1 MTPGAVDSRK
11 RPTPSDSTTVEP
23 SPVGRRPTQSA
34 QTQRDAFLSVI
45 ASAACSLREPGP
57 PVIACDSR
65 NVIVHLEQRL
75 KPDADL
81 VDRFLKCFQNFI
93 IDESNFRRILLPMIT
108 GGRNGNSR
116 TCESLARVLLSV
128 APIQTSVASTLL
140 EKLPEYVGE
149 DEGGSLGLPALMESI
164 PRLILSQFRWLEYVV
179 DSRSLTAKLL
189 EVLTIC
195 PLSLKKEIISFLPE
209 LIIDADHEI
218 VVQSLEAMLQDDLQL
233 IVPILDAFSSFN
245 LDEVLFEQVV
255 TLALS
260 SLRSADAEDLPLVVK
275 FLLQSATPTNVK
287 QVVQQL
293 RENLQFVTIADV
305 RMSKPDRKQ
314 KGKSPTTNCEALV
327 LEAIRSGLRFQNL
340 VLEAV
345 LKEIRHVEGE
355 ENHRVVDIWLLLIIH
370 LNGGPHRKTAQQ
382 LLFKKI
388 VRGDIG
394 RTLLRQCI
402 QGRGDSLQDYFQT
415 LVSVSEFCL
424 RSTDRVAKQFG
435 MRTLELLFEEFGETY
450 YRQEVLGSLI
460 TLTGS
465 GISHEVGSALDTLLL
480 LATKQADKLL
490 PISSFINGV
499 LDSLEGFEDS
509 HLHQVYRIFSHLAVS
524 AWSSSGSSSGSSVAS
539 ELFIIVRKQISS
551 PDTKYKRMG
560 IIGGVGL
567 ATCLC
572 RDNNTENETEE
583 QNHQR
588 STAQEAVFL
597 LKTILDACKSS
608 PLSRAFF
615 YDELTAQAETNPLS
629 GQLMNWIS
637 KHTNEF
643 ETLYLGDLENGQ
655 LQAGSN
661 QTGIIEGEIWMNLD
675 GEVSPIILN
684 VLPMLT
690 ATDKSLTQALLFLPA
705 NFRLLSAV
713 ERAVNQGSLG
723 SIDAL
728 LGCPIYLPKH
738 QLLVGDAWEKL
749 PRQQKEIACLSLFY
763 AINWIRELI
772 NAFSTQIEGRLEDL
786 ITQTTREETVG
797 KLCKRVRNL
806 MFLESCLGECLAS
819 VKVSLPCLHSA
830 SNDKMQ
836 PKVETKPSSDVKK
849 PPGKRGRKKE
859 VDKTSDLNGSQR
871 ADEPSASGG
880 RQQTIRDAFS
890 RMLGTNA
897 PKGSQGEAEAEEI
910 QGHPSQTGCSE
921 ADANRRKPVNVESLE
936 EQRWKFRPFHI
947 SSTALLTV
955 QVPQDPCCPDSAA
968 MLPIYLYLLQDL
980 HLKLDACLGAP
991 ARKLAPWMQTS
1002 PQPKIPSGIDGM
1014 SGISVLKKLVY
1025 TFSSLRKHL
1034 ECSKAV
1040 LQSADADA
1048 STQQSQDRSSDKHW
1062 EKESVAASNPSDE
1075 RFHVPSKEAAQSV
1088 FLVIIR
1094 CLGKVAAFSDLT
1106 VSDSFPLL
1114 KDFLLAFK
1122 STEPVNPDIAPSLA
1136 PGSMEEAFCQAYAYL
1151 DGLAESA
1158 IGTSITA
1165 ATELVMTLKALVSC
1179 AQAFIEKSTDDQRQ
1193 RRLNTRSSEILP
1205 FLRACLSSS
1214 AGTVVGSDWDA
1225 DDWKKTKGDMLQQLL
1240 RMQIENSEN
1249 PTQYLEELACT
1260 ALPQVPSRNSKSKL
1274 GVEGYPALSPVTFM
1288 TWYRVLHEEV
1298 LVSLSKVMKDI
1309 QAKCKSKSSLSNDV
1323 VSGILDKVKQCI
1335 TVHVALVNLTKT
1347 HEKAPVHAMAVKCGG
1362 KFVDSFLKGMD
1373 FLKTYYEDHKDT
1385 INVLVRDLQKATRII
1400 QTLCSDAKGQK
1411 RMPVTCKVPLV
1422 KRSMER
1428 YVFCIKALLHGTS
1441 HGDSFWMGNL
1451 KHKDLHGHEISSQ
1464 LYVDEADEDAEE
1476 EAEEEQEASEPEL
1489 EDEIGHLS
1497 EGEGAED
1504 T

>member
-1 MTPGAVDSRK
+1 MTAGVVDSRK
-11 RPTPSDSTTVEP
+11 RSTPSDSTTVGP
-23 SPVGRRPTQSA
+23 SPVRRRQTQST
-34 QTQRDAFLSVI
+34 QTQRDAFLSVL
-45 ASAACSLREPGP
+45 ASAACLLREPGP

-75 KPDADL
+75 KADAEL
-81 VDRFLKCFQNFI
+81 AGRFLECFQNFI
-93 IDESNFRRILLPMIT
+93 ADESNFRRTLLPMIT

-116 TCESLARVLLSV
+116 SCESLARVLLSV
-128 APIQTSVASTLL
+128 SPIQSSVASTLL

-149 DEGGSLGLPALMESI
+149 DEDGSLGLQALMDSI

-179 DSRSLTAKLL
+179 DSRTLTTKLL

-209 LIIDADHEI
+209 LIVDADHEM
-218 VVQSLEAMLQDDLQL
+218 VVQSLEGMLQDDTQL

-255 TLALS
+255 SLALS
-260 SLRSADAEDLPLVVK
+260 SLRSADSEDLPLVVK

-293 RENLQFVTIADV
+293 RENLQFVTVADV

-327 LEAIRSGLRFQNL
+327 LEAIRSGLRFQNQL

-345 LKEIRHVEGE
+345 LKEIRDVEGN

-382 LLFKKI
+382 LLFKK
-388 VRGDIG
+388 VSRGDIG
-394 RTLLRQCI
+394 QSLLRQSI

-435 MRTLELLFEEFGETY
+435 MHTLELLFEEFAETY

-499 LDSLEGFEDS
+499 LDSLEGFEDM
-509 HLHQVYRIFSHLAVS
+509 HLHQVYRIFSHLAVT
-524 AWSSSGSSSGSSVAS
+524 AWSSTGSSSGSSVAS
-539 ELFIIVRKQISS
+539 ELLIIVRKQISS

-567 ATCLC
+567 ASCLC
-572 RDNNTENETEE
+572 HHINTESEMEE
-583 QNHQR
+583 EHPQR
-588 STAQEAVFL
+588 SSAEEAVFL
-597 LKTILDACKSS
+597 LQTTLDACKSS
-608 PLSRAFF
+608 AVSRAFF
-615 YDELTAQAETNPLS
+615 YDELTAQAETNPFS
-629 GQLMNWIS
+629 GPIMNWIS

-655 LQAGSN
+655 LQAASN
-661 QTGIIEGEIWMNLD
+661 QTSLIEGEIWMNLD

-690 ATDKSLTQALLFLPA
+690 GTDKSLRQALLFLPA
-705 NFRLLSAV
+705 SFRLLSAV
-713 ERAVNQGSLG
+713 ERLVNQGSLG

-738 QLLVGDAWEKL
+738 Q
-749 PRQQKEIACLSLFY
+749 
-763 AINWIRELI
+763 I
-772 NAFSTQIEGRLEDL
+772 NAFSTQLEGRLEDL

-806 MFLESCLGECLAS
+806 MFLECCLGECLAS
-819 VKVSLPCLHSA
+819 VNVSLPCLHSA
-830 SNDKMQ
+830 YNDKVQ
-836 PKVETKPSSDVKK
+836 PKAETKPPSDAKK
-849 PPGKRGRKKE
+849 PPGKRGRKKK
-859 VDKTSDLNGSQR
+859 VDKAADANGSQR
-871 ADEPSASGG
+871 ADEAAGGGG

-890 RMLGTNA
+890 RLLGTNGA
-897 PKGSQGEAEAEEI
+897 KSSQAEAEAEET
-910 QGHPSQTGCSE
+910 QAHPSQAGASQR
-921 ADANRRKPVNVESLE
+921 DVNNRKPISVESLD
-936 EQRWKFRPFHI
+936 EQRWKFRPFTI

-955 QVPQDPCCPDSAA
+955 QVPQDSCCPDAAA
-968 MLPIYLYLLQDL
+968 MLPVYLYLLQDL
-980 HLKLDACLGAP
+980 QLKMDACLGGP
-991 ARKLAPWMQTS
+991 ARKLAPWMQAS
-1002 PQPKIPSGIDGM
+1002 PQPKVPSGIDGM
-1014 SGISVLKKLVY
+1014 SGISMLKKIAG

-1040 LQSADADA
+1040 LQSDADA
-1048 STQQSQDRSSDKHW
+1048 GTEQSQEKPCGKHW
-1062 EKESVAASNPSDE
+1062 EKESIAASNPPDE
-1075 RFHVPSKEAAQSV
+1075 RFDVPSKEAAQSV
-1088 FLVIIR
+1088 FLV
-1094 CLGKVAAFSDLT
+1094 VAFSELT
-1106 VSDSFPLL
+1106 VSENFPLL

-1122 STEPVNPDIAPSLA
+1122 STEPVNPDIARSLA

-1179 AQAFIEKSTDDQRQ
+1179 AQAFVEKSTDDPRQ
-1193 RRLNTRSSEILP
+1193 RTLNTRSSEILP
-1205 FLRACLSSS
+1205 YLRARLSSS
-1214 AGTVVGSDWDA
+1214 AATMLGSDWDA
-1225 DDWKKTKGDMLQQLL
+1225 DDWKKTKGDMLQQML
-1240 RMQIENSEN
+1240 RMQIQNSEC
-1249 PTQYLEELACT
+1249 PVHHLEELACT
-1260 ALPQVPSRNSKSKL
+1260 ALPQVPSKNSKSKL

-1288 TWYRVLHEEV
+1288 TWYRVL
-1298 LVSLSKVMKDI
+1298 MKDI
-1309 QAKCKSKSSLSNDV
+1309 QAKCKSKVSLSSDTVIKVLEDV
-1323 VSGILDKVKQCI
+1323 QQCT

-1347 HEKAPVHAMAVKCGG
+1347 HEK
-1362 KFVDSFLKGMD
+1362 
-1373 FLKTYYEDHKDT
+1373 
-1385 INVLVRDLQKATRII
+1385 VRDLQKATRII

-1428 YVFCIKALLHGTS
+1428 FVFCIKALLHGTS

-1464 LYVDEADEDAEE
+1464 LYVDEAEED
-1476 EAEEEQEASEPEL
+1476 AEEEQEASEPEL
-1489 EDEIGHLS
+1489 EDEIGHIS
-1497 EGEGAED
+1497 DEEEVEAPEAEAN